1 MGGRGSFSLTHGGV
15 ATSSG
20 GAGSLYISSTVESR
34 PDIRKM
40 FIDELGFQE
49 LYGTNALSTTQLGAL
64 GIQLKKLERQYGTIS
79 DGKTYLSVV
88 NKPGVLGAAMQ
99 MKDGS
104 KVMFINPTAHENVGA
119 YKRTLGD
126 SQKTG
131 FKTKTDGKVTSQ
143 YSYTVRHEYGHLT
156 QYNLRKGATGNAAN
170 VSDARM
176 RTEIRS
182 IAKSK
187 YGASTDNP
195 SRYGATNRREFFA
208 ESFASMTGG
217 NPNAYGKAMRDWFKK
232 RK

>member
-1 MGGRGSFSLTHGGV
+1 MGGRGSFSKTHGGV
-15 ATSSG
+15 SVSSG
-20 GAGSLYISSTVESR
+20 GAGSLYISSSVETRS
-34 PDIRKM
+34 DIRKM

-49 LYGTNALSTTQLGAL
+49 LYGTNALSTAQLGAL

-79 DGKTYLSVV
+79 KGKTYLSVV

-104 KVMFINPTAHENVGA
+104 KVMFINPGEHENVGA
-119 YKRTLGD
+119 YKKTLSD
-126 SQKTG
+126 SQKSG

-143 YSYTVRHEYGHLT
+143 YSYTARHEYGHLT
-156 QYNLRKGATGNAAN
+156 QYNLRNGATGNAAN
-170 VSDARM
+170 ASDARM
-176 RTEIRS
+176 RTEIRG

-187 YGASTDNP
+187 YGARSDSP
-195 SRYGATNRREFFA
+195 SGYGATNRREFFA

-217 NPNAYGKAMRDWFKK
+217 NPNAYGKAMRDWFGK